1 MIPVRGYKNCSVGVL
16 GLSRTGIATA
26 QALLLGG
33 ASPLSWDDNSS
44 KREAASKAGVE
55 IFDLNEEVNLD
66 KIVVLIVSPGI
77 PHLYPKPHPI
87 VAKALKKG
95 IVIDNDISL
104 FFRSFAT
111 EAWSEYEIV
120 PKVVCVT
127 GSNGKSTTTALLTH
141 LLSENKFPVESGGN
155 IGQAVL
161 SLQPGVEREIK
172 VLEISSYQA
181 ELARTLQPDLAIFL
195 NFSVDHF
202 DRHAGRGGYFS
213 AKSRLFT
220 MGSPQKCIVGVDEI
234 EGMFLANVMREE
246 LQSADPV
253 ISFSVES
260 ILKGDSWNIF
270 VHKGFLSEWRNG
282 RQVASIDLRTKAN
295 LPGKHNHQNICAAYA
310 CCRALGL
317 SPRKIEKALESFK
330 GLRHRAQILGKKQ
343 GILFVN
349 DSKATNCVSAS
360 KSLNSFKNIRWI
372 VGGEAKEPGI
382 EALMPITKEVKGI
395 YLIGS
400 SEESFSIKLGETE
413 HKRCQSLK
421 KAIKVAFQD
430 SSPGDTILLAPACA
444 SFDQFKSFEER
455 GEKFIEFFES
465 I

>member
-1 MIPVRGYKNCSVGVL
+1 
-16 GLSRTGIATA
+16 
-26 QALLLGG
+26 
-33 ASPLSWDDNSS
+33 
-44 KREAASKAGVE
+44 
-55 IFDLNEEVNLD
+55 
-66 KIVVLIVSPGI
+66 
-77 PHLYPKPHPI
+77 
-87 VAKALKKG
+87 
-95 IVIDNDISL
+95 
-104 FFRSFAT
+104 
-111 EAWSEYEIV
+111 
-120 PKVVCVT
+120 
-127 GSNGKSTTTALLTH
+127 
-141 LLSENKFPVESGGN
+141 
-155 IGQAVL
+155 
-161 SLQPGVEREIK
+161 
-172 VLEISSYQA
+172 
-181 ELARTLQPDLAIFL
+181 LAIFL
-195 NFSVDHF
+195 NFSVDHL

-234 EGMFLANVMREE
+234 EGMFLANAMREE

-253 ISFSVES
+253 ISFSVETT
-260 ILKGDSWNIF
+260 LKGNSWSVF
-270 VHKGFLSEWRNG
+270 VYKGFLSEWRNG
-282 RQVASIDLRTKAN
+282 RQVASIDLRTNVN

-382 EALMPITKEVKGI
+382 EALMPISKEVKGI